1 MGYMAASSSS
11 VAKKLNKAVPL
22 AIDTALGMM
31 GDKYTLAI
39 IERIYQN
46 NAMRFLALEQGI
58 PGISPRTLSIRLKQ
72 LEKDGLL
79 HRQAYAQKPP
89 KVEYTLTEKG
99 ICASPCYPALISL
112 GGAIPPNRC
121 RRTRINRCINF
132 LPWLFRG
139 C

>member
-1 MGYMAASSSS
+1 MVAQPAS
-11 VAKKLNKAVPL
+11 APQKKEANPL
-22 AIDTALGMM
+22 AIDVALGMM

-72 LEKDGLL
+72 LDVDGLI
-79 HRQAYAQKPP
+79 HRQAFAQKPP

-99 ICASPCYPALISL
+99 IALAH
-112 GGAIPPNRC
+112 AIQPLSRWALQHHNATEKVAEPEL
-121 RRTRINRCINF
+121 TTV
-132 LPWLFRG
+132 
-139 C
+139 

>member
-1 MGYMAASSSS
+1 MAARSSS
-11 VAKKLNKAVPL
+11 VAPKTTAKKAAVPL

-46 NAMRFLALEQGI
+46 NAMRFLGLEQGI

-72 LEKDGLL
+72 LEKDGLI
-79 HRQAYAQKPP
+79 HRQAFAQKPP

-99 ICASPCYPALISL
+99 IALAH
-112 GGAIPPNRC
+112 AIQPLSRWAVQYHQPVAEPE
-121 RRTRINRCINF
+121 
-132 LPWLFRG
+132 LALV
-139 C
+139 